1 MNEEGQPAACTA
13 AASEFDAEH
22 EQPKAQGQASEEARR
37 EAQELLNFSEA
48 FAFIGNS
55 LLKPMSQTE
64 EVGLEPAFWAQ
75 FPDFGDERVTAAL
88 AALGDFA
95 VRAQERQDA
104 GENMVE
110 RVSVEYTK
118 LFIGPP
124 RPAAAPWETFY
135 RGDGHAEAAVG
146 FGQATFEMR
155 ELLRQ
160 NGLAVSNE
168 NNQYADH
175 MGIELLLLS
184 VLARRAADA
193 AAASCVPS
201 AAGDAQAPHGARAQ
215 ADAGLG
221 AGVSAEADSAAC
233 DSSDGAGGLSDG
245 EAWRDTRSQA
255 QAFAVEKPGSW
266 VGQLAEKVGQAYP
279 DGYVARLLELEEA
292 LIRRFSI

>member
-1 MNEEGQPAACTA
+1 MNKEAKPAACA
-13 AASEFDAEH
+13 AASSAFDTEH
-22 EQPKAQGQASEEARR
+22 EQSEAQGQASEAARQD
-37 EAQELLNFSEA
+37 AQDLLNFSEA

-95 VRAQERQDA
+95 VRAQERQGA
-104 GENMVE
+104 GENVVE

-135 RGDGHAEAAVG
+135 RGDGSTEVAVG

-155 ELLRQ
+155 ELLRR

-193 AAASCVPS
+193 AAGACAQ
-201 AAGDAQAPHGARAQ
+201 AAEGDAQTPPDARAQ
-215 ADAGLG
+215 ADAGPK
-221 AGVSAEADSAAC
+221 AGVPAEADSPVC
-233 DSSDGAGGLSDG
+233 DSPDG
-245 EAWRDTRSQA
+245 ERGLTSGETWRDVRSQA

-266 VGQLAEKVGQAYP
+266 VGKLAEKVGQAYP
-279 DGYVARLLELEEA
+279 GGYVACLLQLAEA